1 MAFLADELG
10 GVEEVSEDQ
19 SVQNGSL
26 IKVYCSP
33 GVGISDRG

>member
-26 IKVYCSP
+26 IEVSCSP
-33 GVGISDRG
+33 WVAIGDCG

>member
-1 MAFLADELG
+1 MAFLADESG

-19 SVQNGSL
+19 SVQNGPL

-33 GVGISDRG
+33 WVGMGDCG